1 MSLFFAHDNNLWP
14 LIASLNISSDE
25 CLLEQFDQGILYN
38 YECPY
43 MEFASNL
50 VFEYFS
56 FGSENGIRVAF
67 NDKYYDVC
75 GSDFIDKNNYICR
88 LQGYYKHID

>member
-1 MSLFFAHDNNLWP
+1 
-14 LIASLNISSDE
+14 
-25 CLLEQFDQGILYN
+25 
-38 YECPY
+38 